1 MDFNDLPKT
10 KRKLKYL
17 DLWFVNSLPWPF
29 NGQYKSM
36 AQKYIFI
43 AILCIKMSRV
53 NEALV
58 SEIFAS
64 PIKNVV
70 AMGPRVNNTNET
82 ISIKGWY

>member
-1 MDFNDLPKT
+1 
-10 KRKLKYL
+10 
-17 DLWFVNSLPWPF
+17 
-29 NGQYKSM
+29 M
-36 AQKYIFI
+36 AQKYLFI

-53 NEALV
+53 NKALV